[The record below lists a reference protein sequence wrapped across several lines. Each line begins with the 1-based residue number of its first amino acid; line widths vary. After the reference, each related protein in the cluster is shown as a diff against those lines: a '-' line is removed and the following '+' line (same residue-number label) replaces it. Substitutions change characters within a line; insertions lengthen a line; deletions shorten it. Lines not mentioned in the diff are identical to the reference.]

1 MFKLKSMSKSNIAAA
16 LEKARCYRFLN
27 EPMEAE
33 SICLDI
39 LDVDPENQ
47 QAIITLILALT
58 DQFRWELSTGHSR
71 AKELLSRLNTN
82 FHQAYYEGTI
92 CERRAKTHLRRGE
105 YGSERMAYEW
115 FRQAMENYEKAIEM
129 SPVGNEDAILRWNAC
144 ARLLMRH
151 PGLVLPKEEPGE
163 SMLE

>member
-1 MFKLKSMSKSNIAAA
+1 MFELKSMSKHNISAA

-58 DQFRWELSTGHSR
+58 DQFDWELSKTHAR
-71 AKELLSRLNTN
+71 TKKLLDRLIAK
-82 FHQAYYEGTI
+82 FHQAYYEGII
-92 CERRAKTHLRRGE
+92 CERRAKTHMRRDE
-105 YGSERMAYEW
+105 FGSGRMAYEW
-115 FRQAMENYEKAIEM
+115 FRKAMDNYEKAIEM
-129 SPVGNEDAILRWNAC
+129 SPIGDEDAILRWNAC
-144 ARLLMRH
+144 ARILMRH
-151 PGLVLPKEEPGE
+151 PDLTPKGDEPGE
-163 SMLE
+163 IMLE